1 MTPNDPR
8 GPDQPGTAT
17 PGVASKL
24 GSQVADAVVAGAELE
39 RRVLVVAP
47 QPFYE
52 DRGTPIAVRQ
62 LLEALTYLGYQV
74 DVLTFPVGRD
84 LPIPGVRFHR
94 VANILGIRAVPIGFS
109 LRKVWL
115 DLFLFYSLLRIL
127 RHTEYFCIH
136 AVEEAAFL
144 AVLAARRQRTPVIYD
159 MQSSIPEQLAG
170 HWLLG
175 RRPLHAFLR
184 AAERWLI
191 GRVDSVVSSAG
202 LGGHVLAIAPG
213 AKVREW
219 RYPSQTF
226 ATTPGA
232 AAQLRAELGIEPGAK
247 IILYTGNFE
256 DYQGL
261 TPLVEAIPSVLA
273 RVPEA
278 VFVLVGADGPNRLS
292 IARALASHA
301 PTESHRILDRQPRER
316 MPSFL
321 RMADV
326 VVSPR
331 THGSNLPLKT
341 LEYLAA
347 GCAIVATAIPA
358 HRIVLNEERAVLAE
372 PRPEALASAIS
383 GLLTNPQRL
392 EHLRAAALTY
402 AQKNLNWIGFVDSI
416 SEIYEQLRL
425 HE

>member
-8 GPDQPGTAT
+8 GPSQSGPAT
-17 PGVASKL
+17 PGVAGKL
-24 GSQVADAVVAGAELE
+24 GARVADAVVAGAELE

-52 DRGTPIAVRQ
+52 DRGTPIAERQ

-74 DVLTFPVGRD
+74 DMLTYPVGRD
-84 LPIPGVRFHR
+84 LPIPGVRYYR
-94 VANILGIRAVPIGFS
+94 VANILGVRAVPIGFS

-115 DLFLFYSLLRIL
+115 DLFLGYSLLRIL
-127 RHTEYFCIH
+127 RRSDYFCIH

-144 AVLAARRQRTPVIYD
+144 AVLATRRRQTPVIYD

-175 RRPLHAFLR
+175 RRPFHAFLR

-202 LGGHVLAIAPG
+202 LRGHVLAIAPG
-213 AKVREW
+213 KKVREW
-219 RYPSQTF
+219 RYPSQTL
-226 ATTPGA
+226 AAMPGA
-232 AAQLRAELGIEPGAK
+232 AEQLRAELGIEPDAK

-261 TPLVEAIPSVLA
+261 TPLIEAIPSVLA

-292 IARALASHA
+292 IAQALATHSPKRA
-301 PTESHRILDRQPRER
+301 HRILDRQPRER

-321 RMADV
+321 RLADV

-331 THGSNLPLKT
+331 THGSNLPLKA

-358 HRIVLNEERAVLAE
+358 HRSVLNEQRAVLVE
-372 PRPEALASAIS
+372 PQPEALASAIS
-383 GLLTNPQRL
+383 GLLTNPQRAGQ
-392 EHLRAAALTY
+392 LRAAALEY
-402 AQKNLNWIGFVDSI
+402 AQQNLNWIGFVDSI